1 MNATTATTAAAD
13 DDDDFIFDIFVENKI
28 IIFLLS

>member
-1 MNATTATTAAAD
+1 MNATTATA

-28 IIFLLS
+28 IILLLS